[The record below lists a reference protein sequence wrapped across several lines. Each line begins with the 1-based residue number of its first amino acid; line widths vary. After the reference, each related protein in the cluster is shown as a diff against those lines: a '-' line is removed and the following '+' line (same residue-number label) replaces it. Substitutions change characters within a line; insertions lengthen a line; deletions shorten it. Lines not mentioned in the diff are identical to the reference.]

1 MSSSSNECKWR
12 KYKNKHIGEYVTCDT
27 NDNIYES
34 IHLAKYPKKG
44 LTFDKEK
51 IQEYKVVLGQKKE
64 MENEHILTKNLK
76 KLYIQLY
83 DGEKKDNNNTTLNKR
98 FKFISKGK
106 NGWKPIVPLTSLIPS
121 KQSGGKFVKWMGFP
135 KIDLSNDKQCEKPAT
150 SCSISKEQNEYIL
163 CQEETKKI
171 YEGIDLLD
179 NPSCDSHSCEIDKYF
194 SIGKFPEG
202 FVSFDSYLNEN
213 SSSTEVTKVTES
225 TGGTGS
231 TPSTP
236 STPPNETDNKP
247 FLFFSN
253 TKAYINHTLWNDA
266 NDGDDK
272 TRIVPK
278 LENGKRK
285 SGHSFVGN
293 KEEMENFN
301 QVLKKIAP
309 HQHNHLN
316 ILNIVTAPLQYILPP
331 NETSSKTGGPRP
343 WEKRIEVIS
352 RISES
357 VVMLKQL
364 FRRNDKSVVNIF
376 NIHLYDPEVEMYNY
390 MKVNNEKNILMQ
402 EALNVAD
409 PSTIFANENSLMNYF
424 KDSVTAQIKDQNKVL
439 SNAGVP
445 TQRFKPFEKML
456 LLCDKGTIVGS
467 ETKTL
472 ENFIKEMTIN
482 MIYCA
487 GGETHW
493 LNKQMKENYLFE
505 TLNKPEF
512 KQIVWSGFSA
522 GIINAGNTTAM
533 AAEKVFNKFANKD
546 RLLRGVGAV
555 DDVTVIKS
563 KTPNKIFCKVY
574 NTTDDNQITLVHT
587 KTPDDCDMTGAN
599 WFHNGVV
606 FPHYNPL
613 WMEMIIDVMSQGKE
627 NKHFN
632 AVDKLLIMA
641 DGECV
646 HNLLL
651 QPTDLSPINLYRLP
665 SDETINKMNHE
676 LTKSK
681 IIYARNITNSL
692 IEFVQRRIES

>member
-1 MSSSSNECKWR
+1 
-12 KYKNKHIGEYVTCDT
+12 
-27 NDNIYES
+27 
-34 IHLAKYPKKG
+34 
-44 LTFDKEK
+44 
-51 IQEYKVVLGQKKE
+51 
-64 MENEHILTKNLK
+64 
-76 KLYIQLY
+76 
-83 DGEKKDNNNTTLNKR
+83 
-98 FKFISKGK
+98 
-106 NGWKPIVPLTSLIPS
+106 
-121 KQSGGKFVKWMGFP
+121 
-135 KIDLSNDKQCEKPAT
+135 
-150 SCSISKEQNEYIL
+150 
-163 CQEETKKI
+163 
-171 YEGIDLLD
+171 
-179 NPSCDSHSCEIDKYF
+179 
-194 SIGKFPEG
+194 
-202 FVSFDSYLNEN
+202 
-213 SSSTEVTKVTES
+213 
-225 TGGTGS
+225 
-231 TPSTP
+231 
-236 STPPNETDNKP
+236 
-247 FLFFSN
+247 
-253 TKAYINHTLWNDA
+253 
-266 NDGDDK
+266 
-272 TRIVPK
+272 
-278 LENGKRK
+278 
-285 SGHSFVGN
+285 
-293 KEEMENFN
+293 
-301 QVLKKIAP
+301 
-309 HQHNHLN
+309 
-316 ILNIVTAPLQYILPP
+316 
-331 NETSSKTGGPRP
+331 
-343 WEKRIEVIS
+343 VIS